1 MNCYGIEVAPRHIP
15 ALDPNYA
22 PLGLFNRAFLKTAR
36 KPLGLA
42 VERSNGQVA
51 VCETFIHGTPDMAE
65 ADRYYVD
72 RLVKTLLWM
81 KGGFRVYVR
90 GDETVYETLKA
101 AYTAEGSRAFD
112 ADFMA
117 RVYERPFEVV
127 SCEKLPEDDRQ
138 IFVQVLLEEDVLFY
152 SVRNRSLPVNVQP
165 GQLPVTTKIPPA
177 LHGYGLQNVQTT
189 LRKYHS
195 LYALNYADG
204 WFGFATDLPNS
215 YISTK

>member
-81 KGGFRVYVR
+81 RGGCRIYVSGDRELWR
-90 GDETVYETLKA
+90 GLRD
-101 AYTAEGSRAFD
+101 AYSPGGSRAFD
-112 ADFMA
+112 RNFMSK
-117 RVYERPFEVV
+117 VFERTFEV
-127 SCEKLPEDDRQ
+127 
-138 IFVQVLLEEDVLFY
+138 LLCD
-152 SVRNRSLPVNVQP
+152 SLPQARQP
-165 GQLPVTTKIPPA
+165 FLGEIAGLLADCDHRELKIITSTLWA
-177 LHGYGLQNVQTT
+177 LRMS
-189 LRKYHS
+189 LRE
-195 LYALNYADG
+195 DG
-204 WFGFATDLPNS
+204 
-215 YISTK
+215 

>member
-22 PLGLFNRAFLKTAR
+22 PLGLFNRAFLETAR

-81 KGGFRVYVR
+81 KGGYKVLIAGCDALADDIRKIYSAD
-90 GDETVYETLKA
+90 GA
-101 AYTAEGSRAFD
+101 RAFD
-112 ADFMA
+112 YKIMGE
-117 RVYERPFEVV
+117 RIYGRPFEVV
-127 SCEKLPEDDRQ
+127 AAPASAAPE
-138 IFVQVLLEEDVLFY
+138 
-152 SVRNRSLPVNVQP
+152 S
-165 GQLPVTTKIPPA
+165 PPPSGA
-177 LHGYGLQNVQTT
+177 
-189 LRKYHS
+189 RK
-195 LYALNYADG
+195 
-204 WFGFATDLPNS
+204 
-215 YISTK
+215 STAPTCRTNTSKSNTC

>member
-51 VCETFIHGTPDMAE
+51 ICETFIHGTPDMAE

-127 SCEKLPEDDRQ
+127 SCDKLPEEKNNPQAIGRHLNGCRIGFDAGGSSTARA
-138 IFVQVLLEEDVLFY
+138 
-152 SVRNRSLPVNVQP
+152 S
-165 GQLPVTTKIPPA
+165 
-177 LHGYGLQNVQTT
+177 T
-189 LRKYHS
+189 LRKWS
-195 LYALNYADG
+195 GSPRPPRTPTTTTRAL
-204 WFGFATDLPNS
+204 WTP
-215 YISTK
+215 